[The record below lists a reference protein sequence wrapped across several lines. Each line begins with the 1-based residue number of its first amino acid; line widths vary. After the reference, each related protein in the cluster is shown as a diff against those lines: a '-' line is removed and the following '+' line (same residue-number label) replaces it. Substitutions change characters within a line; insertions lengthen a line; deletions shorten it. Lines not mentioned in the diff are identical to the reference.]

1 MTAVAEPTRLA
12 AADMAVRCRSC
23 YQCGRCRSACPQG
36 LDLAGG
42 PRAVVRLIL
51 AGEVEALLACEDVW
65 RCSGCGACTEACPMG
80 VDVAGML
87 AEVRRLQQDAGR
99 GPRCPE
105 RSGAELSARR
115 LRGHSSLNPL
125 TLGLSMVARGFLPQ
139 HRSAAMSAGVRALR
153 GEAAEAAEAV
163 RPARRAAAP
172 PEADGA
178 TVFFPGCALRL
189 DRRAYGAT
197 HAVVAAAGVRLAE
210 PDPRSTRCCGHPAR
224 DATVPPPSLDGTV
237 LTACP
242 ACERTLAGAGT
253 RVAPIWGAVVER
265 ARHGRCRLRARAAR
279 FVPYAGC
286 LSDRDATLA
295 MMVEAGNLAGAEPLM
310 AQPSLHA
317 TCCGA
322 LGGVYRGPSQGVAE
336 LIRFAAA
343 REAPIV
349 TPCLLC
355 RDNVGSAARQSH
367 SGVEVHFWPE
377 FFRAVPAADAAGAV
391 GGAG

>member
-1 MTAVAEPTRLA
+1 VI
-12 AADMAVRCRSC
+12 
-23 YQCGRCRSACPQG
+23 
-36 LDLAGG
+36 
-42 PRAVVRLIL
+42 RLIL
-51 AGEVEALLACEDVW
+51 AGEVEALLGCEDVW

-87 AEVRRLQQDAGR
+87 AEVRGLQREAGR

-105 RSGAELSARR
+105 RSGAALSARR
-115 LRGHSSLNPL
+115 LRGHATLNPL
-125 TLGLSMVARGFLPQ
+125 TLGVAMAARGFLPR
-139 HRSAAMSAGVRALR
+139 HRSAAVSAGARALR
-153 GEAAEAAEAV
+153 GEAAEAV
-163 RPARRAAAP
+163 RPARPAAASP
-172 PEADGA
+172 AAGAA
-178 TVFFPGCALRL
+178 TVLFPGCALPL
-189 DRRAYGAT
+189 DRRAYAAT
-197 HAVVAAAGVRLAE
+197 RAVAAAAGVRLAE

-224 DATVPPPSLDGTV
+224 EADLAPPPLQGPV

-253 RVAPIWGAVVER
+253 PIVPLWSAVVER
-265 ARHGRCRLRARAAR
+265 ARHGRCRLRARSPR

-295 MMVEAGNLAGAEPLM
+295 MMAEAGGLAGAEPLM
-310 AQPSLHA
+310 AQPSLHS

-322 LGGVYRGPSQGVAE
+322 LGGVYRSPSQGVTE
-336 LIRFAAA
+336 LIRFAAE

-355 RDNVGSAARQSH
+355 RDNVGSAARHSR

-377 FFRAVPAADAAGAV
+377 FFRAVPAGAGDAAGAA

>member
-1 MTAVAEPTRLA
+1 MTAVAEPARLA
-12 AADMAVRCRSC
+12 ATELAVRCRSC

-51 AGEVEALLACEDVW
+51 AGEVDALLSCEDVW

-87 AEVRRLQQDAGR
+87 AAVRRLQMDAGR

-105 RSGAELSARR
+105 RSGAALSARR
-115 LRGHSSLNPL
+115 LRGHRTLNPL
-125 TLGLSMVARGFLPQ
+125 TLGLAMAARGFLPRD
-139 HRSAAMSAGVRALR
+139 RSAAVSSGARALR
-153 GEAAEAAEAV
+153 GEVAGAV

-172 PEADGA
+172 PEPGGA
-178 TVFFPGCALRL
+178 PVFYPGCALRL
-189 DRRAYGAT
+189 DWRAYGAT
-197 HAVVAAAGVRLAE
+197 QAVAAAAGVALTE
-210 PDPRSTRCCGHPAR
+210 PDPRSAGCCGHPAR
-224 DATVPPPSLDGTV
+224 DAAVAPPALEGTV

-242 ACERTLAGAGT
+242 ACERSLAAAGT
-253 RVAPIWGAVVER
+253 RIAPIWSAVVER

-286 LSDRDATLA
+286 LADRDATLA
-295 MMVEAGNLAGAEPLM
+295 MMVEAGELAGAEPLM

-322 LGGVYRGPSQGVAE
+322 LGGVYRRPSAGVVE
-336 LIRFAAA
+336 LIRFASE
-343 REAPIV
+343 RRAPIV

-355 RDNVGSAARQSH
+355 RDNVGSAARQAR

-377 FFRAVPAADAAGAV
+377 FFRAVPTCASGAAGAV